1 MFPTP
6 IAKRSRSAQL
16 TYQAFLP
23 LALILWLLPLLAVA
37 LFSVKPGADFANGNY
52 WGIPSSFDLF
62 SNYGMVFFESNMPR
76 YLMNSLLITI
86 PTMIGAVALSSLAGF
101 ALGIYKFRGNLLIF
115 FMFIAGNFVPFQI
128 LMVPVRDLTISM
140 GLYDSILGLVLF
152 HIAFQTGF
160 CTLFMRNFIR
170 ALPYPLIEAARV
182 EGVAEWRIFW
192 YVVLPLM
199 KPALAA
205 LAVLIFTFIW
215 NDYFWAVVLTQGPG
229 AQPVT
234 AGITEFNSQFR
245 AAYHLMSAGSIVA
258 ALPPWRCLRDAK
270 ALHRGPDAG
279 CREIDQRTTR

>member
-6 IAKRSRSAQL
+6 IEKRSRAAQIS
-16 TYQAFLP
+16 YQTMLP
-23 LALILWLLPLLAVA
+23 FALILWLLPLIAVFI
-37 LFSVKPGADFANGNY
+37 FSIKPDADFVKGNF
-52 WGIPSSFDLF
+52 WGVPSSFEMF
-62 SNYGMVFFESNMPR
+62 NNYGKVFFESNMPR
-76 YLMNSLLITI
+76 YLLNSLFITI
-86 PTMIGAVALSSLAGF
+86 PTVVGAVALSAMAGF
-101 ALGIYKFRGNLLIF
+101 ALGVYRFKGNLIIF

-128 LMVPVRDLTISM
+128 LMVPVRDLTINLGM
-140 GLYDSILGLVLF
+140 YDTVQGLVLF

-170 ALPYPLIEAARV
+170 ALPFPLIEAARV

-192 YVVLPLM
+192 FVVLPLM

-215 NDYFWAVVLTQGPG
+215 NDYFWAVVLTQGPS

-234 AGITEFNSQFR
+234 AGITEFNSQYR

-258 ALPPWRCLRDAK
+258 ALPPVAMFFLMQK
-270 ALHRGPDAG
+270 HFIAG
-279 CREIDQRTTR
+279 LTLGAVK